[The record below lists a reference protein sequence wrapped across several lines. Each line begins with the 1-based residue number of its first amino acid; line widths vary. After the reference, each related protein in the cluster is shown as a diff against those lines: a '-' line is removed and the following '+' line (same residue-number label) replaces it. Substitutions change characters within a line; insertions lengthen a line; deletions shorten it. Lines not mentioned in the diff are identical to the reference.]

1 MVAAFVF
8 PSWQVKETSGMSL
21 LSGPSRVLVIF
32 VGVIEDPKPIQRG
45 GRQGRG
51 AEEWRMARACPGRG
65 PGHTLYFQEIPRN

>member
-51 AEEWRMARACPGRG
+51 AEEWNGTGFPRKRPWSYSLFPGD
-65 PGHTLYFQEIPRN
+65 T